1 MGINEE
7 CDVLQS
13 MLSQV
18 LNSLAEVQ
26 SRAKYLPDYGIYKL
40 RREISD
46 ILEICCEEMSRL
58 KNSQKQIELIQ
69 AMIGVQ
75 SFLPSI
81 IHPTI
86 KLANTAINDLSIQ
99 DAIAQ
104 TNNIFTTAIQSG
116 IPIWLGLELANLP
129 GDAWIL
135 YDNPNAPERL
145 TDLTQN
151 PASNYY
157 QKKPNTQLQGDQGE
171 LALLKMLLDSDN
183 IENIQSSLQIKP
195 KFYFQ
200 NGKDYCKP
208 DFYLTSHR
216 VICDAKAYKVSS
228 LNSIKKASKKYVNY
242 LQENGGGE
250 VRFYIPKD
258 TYVKCKDGLKRLES
272 QENGVSV
279 TIYPMTID
287 YERILWKKELIY
299 TYLRS
304 LL

>member
-86 KLANTAINDLSIQ
+86 SLANTSADTSIITSIITDLKKNPL
-99 DAIAQ
+99 AYK
-104 TNNIFTTAIQSG
+104 TL
-116 IPIWLGLELANLP
+116 PWLKML
-129 GDAWIL
+129 GDA
-135 YDNPNAPERL
+135 
-145 TDLTQN
+145 
-151 PASNYY
+151 
-157 QKKPNTQLQGDQGE
+157 GE
-171 LALLKMLLDSDN
+171 LAVWKVLLDVDSEDN
-183 IENIQSSLQIKP
+183 LDWSEVQIKP
-195 KFYFQ
+195 KLEYDPA
-200 NGKDYCKP
+200 KKPAEP
-208 DFYLTSHR
+208 DFYITSR
-216 VICDAKAYKVSS
+216 QLICDAKAWKPADIDQGKKSS
-228 LNSIKKASKKYVNY
+228 VEINPQSLKNAASKYARCLKD
-242 LQENGGGE
+242 GGE
-250 VRFYIPKD
+250 VRLYFPED
-258 TYVKCKDGLKRLES
+258 TYNQQKPLLDRLSLEVQSQFSNVKIHMLPMPGVTYQDLSRQTRFRYTFLKWLGL
-272 QENGVSV
+272 
-279 TIYPMTID
+279 
-287 YERILWKKELIY
+287 
-299 TYLRS
+299 
-304 LL
+304 